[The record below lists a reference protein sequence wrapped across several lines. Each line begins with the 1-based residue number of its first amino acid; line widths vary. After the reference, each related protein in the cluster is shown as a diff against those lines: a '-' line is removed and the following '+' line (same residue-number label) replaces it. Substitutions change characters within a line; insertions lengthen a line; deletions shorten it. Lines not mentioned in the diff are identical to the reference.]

1 MSLDKLQRGRDNDGA
16 RTHCLRKRAPWG
28 GQSRRPHLSG
38 LAVSHISWRS
48 DMSFRTTPL
57 CCDNERRVGFTAD
70 DGGKSV
76 TFHVGFETLE
86 RFGTISSPQDALR
99 FLSRTGA

>member
-1 MSLDKLQRGRDNDGA
+1 
-16 RTHCLRKRAPWG
+16 
-28 GQSRRPHLSG
+28 
-38 LAVSHISWRS
+38 
-48 DMSFRTTPL
+48 MSFRTTPL